1 VSGIETPRPLGFETV
16 HVGDEICRHPVD
28 WAVCDRDIAWSEEA
42 HELAGYCQ
50 SLERGIKGAGRHI
63 YIPRTREALIY
74 AGDAGP
80 FGARQ

>member
-1 VSGIETPRPLGFETV
+1 MRYAGILSIGLIATV
-16 HVGDEICRHPVD
+16 TF
-28 WAVCDRDIAWSEEA
+28 AWSEEA